1 MKDYKSRLIF
11 FIIFIFLIII
21 TMDMENAKSQNF
33 TEQSNVYLKLSNLI
47 NNTNDDV
54 IQSMRAIESGND
66 SIALNIL
73 TNVTV
78 NLEELS
84 NGLEVLINEPSTQGD

>member
-1 MKDYKSRLIF
+1 MKNYKSRLIF
-11 FIIFIFLIII
+11 LIIFIFFIIV
-21 TMDMENAKSQNF
+21 TMNIGNAKSEDS

-54 IQSMRAIESGND
+54 IQSMRAIESGDD

-78 NLEELS
+78 NLQELS
-84 NGLEVLINEPSTQGD
+84 NGLDVLIYEPLTQGD

>member
-21 TMDMENAKSQNF
+21 TMNMGNAKSQNS
-33 TEQSNVYLKLSNLI
+33 TEQSNVYLKLLNLI
-47 NNTNDDV
+47 NNTNDNV
-54 IQSMRAIESGND
+54 IQSMRAIESGDD

-73 TNVTV
+73 TNVIV

-84 NGLEVLINEPSTQGD
+84 NGLDVLINEPLTQ

>member
-1 MKDYKSRLIF
+1 MKDYKSRPIF

-21 TMDMENAKSQNF
+21 TMNMGNAKSQNP
-33 TEQSNVYLKLSNLI
+33 TEQSNVYLKLLNLI

-54 IQSMRAIESGND
+54 IQSMRAIESGDD

-84 NGLEVLINEPSTQGD
+84 NGLDLLINEPLTQGD

>member
-1 MKDYKSRLIF
+1 MN
-11 FIIFIFLIII
+11 
-21 TMDMENAKSQNF
+21 MGNAKSQTS
-33 TEQSNVYLKLSNLI
+33 TEQSHVYLKLSNLI

-54 IQSMRAIESGND
+54 IQSMRAIESGD
-66 SIALNIL
+66 DTIALNIL

-84 NGLEVLINEPSTQGD
+84 NGLEVLINEPLT